1 MGMISNTSTISINYL
16 YILYCFEHTCIIL
29 SNNNYKKYASIHKI
43 FLILIRTRDTITKKN
58 DRYVRGQSFIKAVI

>member
-29 SNNNYKKYASIHKI
+29 SNNKYKKYASIHKI
-43 FLILIRTRDTITKKN
+43 FLILIRTRDTITK
-58 DRYVRGQSFIKAVI
+58 